1 MMILG
6 RNVWEQ
12 DGVLT
17 VPQRLSLL
25 SGFHDLV
32 QLCDLLEKQEPPE
45 ITHSACASSRSLSLA
60 RCRSGWIEIW
70 NAIFDVRDM
79 FFSLS
84 PADYIGRLS
93 LVATILRRLDEVR
106 PKDLHMAAGCL
117 KSGLAEVEAMSEECT
132 RSLPDLFVD
141 LK

>member
-1 MMILG
+1 
-6 RNVWEQ
+6 
-12 DGVLT
+12 
-17 VPQRLSLL
+17 
-25 SGFHDLV
+25 
-32 QLCDLLEKQEPPE
+32 
-45 ITHSACASSRSLSLA
+45 
-60 RCRSGWIEIW
+60 
-70 NAIFDVRDM
+70 M

-93 LVATILRRLDEVR
+93 LVATILRRLDEVW